1 MGEGGRCFFGRQK
14 VGERKREREM
24 DRENKMDREKVFIQ
38 VKRKY
43 GIEPDYPWNDDNA
56 VLRHPENR
64 KWFAVILRVGRD
76 KLGLLGE
83 GLADVI
89 NVKCEPVLIGSLRT
103 RQGFHPAYHM
113 NKDQWISIRLD
124 GSVPDSQVED
134 LIDLSYRLTMVVK
147 KRKK

>member
-1 MGEGGRCFFGRQK
+1 
-14 VGERKREREM
+14 M
-24 DRENKMDREKVFIQ
+24 DRERAFVWIKK
-38 VKRKY
+38 KY

-64 KWFAVILRVGRD
+64 KWFAVVLRVGRD

-103 RQGFHPAYHM
+103 QPGFHPAYHM

-124 GSVPDSQVED
+124 GSVPED
-134 LIDLSYRLTMVVK
+134 QMKNLIGLSYDMTMPKK
-147 KRKK
+147 KRKNE

>member
-1 MGEGGRCFFGRQK
+1 
-14 VGERKREREM
+14 M
-24 DRENKMDREKVFIQ
+24 DRERAFVWIKK
-38 VKRKY
+38 KY

-64 KWFAVILRVGRD
+64 KWFAIVLRVGRD
-76 KLGLLGE
+76 KLGLPGE
-83 GLADVI
+83 GLIDVI

-124 GSVPDSQVED
+124 GSVPED
-134 LIDLSYRLTMVVK
+134 ELQNLIDLSYQMTMAKELPKK